1 MPPPRKHDDKKG
13 LENFCFV
20 DAEKLLYQHKNSFS
34 LADVILPHSA
44 YKLKCAFTLA
54 EVLITLG
61 IIGIVAAMTMPA
73 LIANHRKK
81 VFTTK
86 VKYTYNI
93 VSNALLSS
101 VAENGA
107 PNTWDFGSKKN
118 SEGNSSLQDPEHT
131 KQMAQKYFRPY
142 FKVIR
147 EGSDDNGY
155 YIVISNGITLTFN
168 TDGSTDSSG
177 IYTPSALYIIA
188 SFNNNTK
195 QYWASTRDYSKT
207 DIFMTININE
217 KNARVKFFNWG
228 GETRNGIINE
238 SHYGCSNRISKNRR
252 YGCAALIQHDGWEIK
267 DDYPW

>member
-1 MPPPRKHDDKKG
+1 MT
-13 LENFCFV
+13 NIF
-20 DAEKLLYQHKNSFS
+20 
-34 LADVILPHSA
+34 LPHSISQ
-44 YKLKCAFTLA
+44 LKQAFTLA

-61 IIGIVAAMTMPA
+61 IIGVVAAMTMPT
-73 LIANHRKK
+73 LIANHKKK
-81 VFTTK
+81 VYATK

-101 VAENGA
+101 VAENGS
-107 PNTWDFGSKKN
+107 PNTWDYGSKIN
-118 SEGNSSLQDPEHT
+118 AGGSSSLQNGAHT
-131 KQMAQKYFRPY
+131 KEMAKKYFIPY
-142 FKVIR
+142 FKVIK

-168 TDGSTDSSG
+168 TDGGTNSEG
-177 IYTPSALYIIA
+177 IYTPSALYITA

-195 QYWASTRDYSKT
+195 QYYSSTRDYSQK
-207 DIFMTININE
+207 DVFMTINVLE
-217 KNARVKFFNWG
+217 TNARVKFFNWG

-238 SHYGCSNRISKNRR
+238 ARYGCRKEIAKSRR